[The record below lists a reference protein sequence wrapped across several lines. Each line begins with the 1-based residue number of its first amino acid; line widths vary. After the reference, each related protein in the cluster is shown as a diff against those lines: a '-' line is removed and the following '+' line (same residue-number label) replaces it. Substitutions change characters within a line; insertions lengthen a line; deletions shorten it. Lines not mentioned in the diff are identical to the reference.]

1 MPVPSVPHPN
11 PDARQKFVI
20 GERVVHASKPEWG
33 TGVISAASATIHAD
47 TPCQRL
53 TIRFDRG
60 GLKTISTAFASIEL
74 AGEIAQVLKPKDEEH
89 HPPLPIASAGHRE
102 LLEIMTK
109 IPEKARDPFATP
121 AQRLEST
128 LGLYRFEG
136 TGGSLIDWAAAQ
148 SGLADPLSR
157 FNRHELED
165 YYRMF
170 EMNLRKH
177 LSKVV
182 HDANTVPAQELVRI
196 AQSAPPAA
204 RRALQRLHRPR

>member
-1 MPVPSVPHPN
+1 MTLDPNPVP
-11 PDARQKFVI
+11 KFAL
-20 GERVVHASKPEWG
+20 GDRVVHANKPEWG
-33 TGVISAASATIHAD
+33 SGAVSAASATTHEG

-53 TIRFDRG
+53 TIRFDRA
-60 GLKTISTAFASIEL
+60 GLKTISTAFAPIER
-74 AGEIAQVLKPKDEEH
+74 ATEVAEALKPKIEAH
-89 HPPLPIASAGHRE
+89 HEPLPIASAGHRE
-102 LLEIMTK
+102 LLDIMTK
-109 IPEKARDPFATP
+109 IPDKARDPFATP
-121 AQRLEST
+121 AQRLEAT
-128 LGLYRFEG
+128 LSLYRFEG

-182 HDANTVPAQELVRI
+182 HDANTVPAPELVRL

-204 RRALQRLHRPR
+204 QRALQRLHRPR